1 MYNNYVQLGAESVLQ
16 AAGEPG
22 VCEGEDGQGQGLWPH
37 GISHEE
43 VQHGTG

>member
-22 VCEGEDGQGQGLWPH
+22 VYEGEDGQGQGLWPH